1 MDRNTW
7 GGLAGSRWWKCDFH
21 THSPASEDY
30 GKGPSQ
36 TLLRERSPRD
46 WLLDF
51 MRAGIDCVAVTD
63 HNTGAWVD
71 RLKEAN
77 AALSDEQPEDFRPLD
92 LFPGV
97 EINTHGGIHML
108 AILDPAK
115 GKSDIDRLLGAVG
128 LPEDCSAGSVTNR
141 TPVEVAQVIHE
152 RGGLAIPAH
161 IDSARGILVQLAG
174 QSLQEILGCPWI
186 LAAEATHKNCLQRF
200 EPKPSWSFVLGSDG
214 HHPDGSGGDRY
225 PGSHHTWV
233 KMGKPSI
240 EGLRL
245 ALIDGN
251 PLSVLR
257 SDEDVGDPNE
267 FASQVIESITIRDAQ
282 YAGRVEPLEG
292 RFSPWMTAIVG
303 GRGTG
308 KSTVVEMLR
317 LALRRQDDMPEE
329 IQSDFNEFAS
339 LPRNRND
346 TGALTKDTE
355 AVATIRKDDGRFR
368 VRWRYDG
375 SGISV
380 EEQNSDGLWARG
392 VGDIR
397 ERFPARVLSQKQVL
411 ALSRDPNSLLKV
423 IDDSPQVNRVDWNS
437 RHQELEA
444 RFLRLRSELREADS
458 RIGIRSRLQGDLSDV
473 NRQIKVFEEGGH
485 RELLFAYGRYRKQQR
500 VLNDRLAEMKAAE
513 RRLRELANNLDPTD
527 ISEQDFDDSVS
538 RESDA
543 FELLK
548 SAEAEQ
554 RALQLRL
561 DALAN
566 EFADFQQKWRQRV
579 AESSW
584 NQERQTVAQ
593 SFASLKERLSREG
606 VEDVTDYGRLVQRRH
621 VIEERL
627 AGLDELE
634 EQRTRIAARA
644 AATLDEIQ
652 DWRAELT
659 RSRMKFCDEL
669 LTGSELVRVSL
680 LPFGDDPRLAE
691 PELRDR
697 LDRTDGRLPK
707 DILDEEGDSGILAD
721 LYANAPNDPGNR
733 IAEMTDR
740 IARIK
745 RQITGIVGG
754 RDTPER
760 TKWFHTHVR
769 QLRPDQVAHFEL
781 WWPRDSLRV
790 EYRRTTKSPF
800 LSIVQ
805 GSPGQKSAA
814 ILALLLAHGD
824 EPIVLDQPED
834 DLDNHVIHDLIVRQ
848 IRDNKRR
855 RQVIVVTHNPNI
867 VVNGDAEQ
875 VIAMDHQ
882 NGQCVVVDEGTG
894 ALQEPGVRDEVC
906 RVMEGGRRAFQARYK
921 RLLSPPGHA

>member
-1 MDRNTW
+1 MWRER
-7 GGLAGSRWWKCDFH
+7 AGAHWWKFDFH

-36 TLLRERSPRD
+36 ALLRERSPRD

-77 AALSDEQPEDFRPLD
+77 AALRDEQPEDFRPLD

-128 LPEDCSAGSVTNR
+128 LPENCSAGSITSR

-161 IDSARGILVQLAG
+161 IDSARGILKELFG
-174 QSLQEILGCPWI
+174 QSLREVLECPGI
-186 LAAEATHKNCLQRF
+186 LAVEATDRSCLQRSQ
-200 EPKPSWSFVLGSDG
+200 PSPSWSLVLGSDS
-214 HHPDGSGGDRY
+214 HHPDGSFGDRY
-225 PGSHHTWV
+225 PGSHYTWV

-245 ALIDGN
+245 AFIDGN

-257 SDEDVGDPNE
+257 CDEDVGDPNGY
-267 FASQVIESITIRDAQ
+267 ASQVIESITIRDAR
-282 YAGRVEPLEG
+282 YAGRPDPLEG
-292 RFSPWMTAIVG
+292 HFSPWMTAIVG

-308 KSTVVEMLR
+308 KSTIVEMLR
-317 LALRRQDDMPEE
+317 LALRRQDDLPDEL
-329 IQSDFNEFAS
+329 QSDFNAFAS
-339 LPRNRND
+339 RPESRD
-346 TGALTKDTE
+346 DPGALTKDTE
-355 AVATIRKDDGRFR
+355 AVATVRKDDGRFR

-375 SGISV
+375 TGISV
-380 EEQNSDGLWARG
+380 EEQNSDGLWTPGA
-392 VGDIR
+392 GDIH
-397 ERFPARVLSQKQVL
+397 ERFPVRILSQKQVL

-423 IDDSPQVNRVDWNS
+423 IDDSPQVNRADWNS
-437 RHQELEA
+437 QRDELEA
-444 RFLRLRSELREADS
+444 RFLRFRNELREADS
-458 RIGIRSRLQGDLSDV
+458 RLGVRSRLQGELSDV
-473 NRQIKVFEEGGH
+473 NRQIRVFEEGGH

-500 VLNDRLAEMKAAE
+500 ILNDRLEEMKVAE
-513 RRLRELANNLDPTD
+513 RRLRELVDNLDPTD
-527 ISEQDFDDSVS
+527 IPEHDFSDSLS
-538 RESDA
+538 AESDA
-543 FELLK
+543 LEFLK
-548 SAEAEQ
+548 RAAAEQ
-554 RALQLRL
+554 RAVQRRL
-561 DALAN
+561 AVLAD
-566 EFADFQQKWRQRV
+566 EFADFQREWQQELV
-579 AESSW
+579 ESAW
-584 NQERQTVAQ
+584 NQERQEVAQ
-593 SFASLKERLSREG
+593 SFASLRERLSREG
-606 VEDVTDYGRLVQRRH
+606 VKDVSDYGRLVQRRH

-627 AGLDELE
+627 AGLDALE
-634 EQRTRIAARA
+634 EQRTRVAARA
-644 AATLDEIQ
+644 AATRTEIQ
-652 DWRAELT
+652 NWRTELT
-659 RSRMKFCDEL
+659 RRRIKSCNEL
-669 LTGSELVRVSL
+669 LTGSELVKVNL
-680 LPFGDDPRLAE
+680 VPFGDDPRSAE
-691 PELRDR
+691 PEFRDR
-697 LDRTDGRLPK
+697 LDRTDGLLRK
-707 DILDEEGDSGILAD
+707 DILDEEGPSGILPK
-721 LYANAPNDPGNR
+721 LYAPAPDDPENR
-733 IAEMTDR
+733 IVAMTNR
-740 IARIK
+740 IRQIK
-745 RQITGIVGG
+745 RQVTEIFSGQ
-754 RDTPER
+754 DTPER

-769 QLRPDQVAHFEL
+769 KLRPEQVAHFEL
-781 WWPRDSLRV
+781 WWPEDCLRV
-790 EYRRTTKSPF
+790 EYRRTTKSRF
-800 LSIVQ
+800 VSIVQ

-882 NGQCVVVDEGTG
+882 NGQCIVVDEGTG

-906 RVMEGGRRAFQARYK
+906 RVMEGGRQAFQARYK
-921 RLLSPPGHA
+921 RLLSPSGHA

>member
-1 MDRNTW
+1 MNRHTW
-7 GGLAGSRWWKCDFH
+7 RGLAGARWWKFDFH

-36 TLLRERSPRD
+36 AQLRERSPRD

-63 HNTGAWVD
+63 HNSGAWVD

-77 AALSDEQPEDFRPLD
+77 AALQDEQPEDFRPLD

-97 EINTHGGIHML
+97 EINIHGGIHML

-128 LPEDCSAGSVTNR
+128 LPEDCSAGSVTSR
-141 TPVEVAQVIHE
+141 TFLEVAQVIHE

-161 IDSARGILVQLAG
+161 IDSTRGMLKELSG
-174 QSLQEILGCPWI
+174 QSLQGVLESPRI
-186 LAAEATHKNCLQRF
+186 LAVEATDKSCLQRSQ
-200 EPKPSWSFVLGSDG
+200 PSPSWSLLLGSDS
-214 HHPDGSGGDRY
+214 HHPDGSFGDRY
-225 PGSHHTWV
+225 PGSHYTWV
-233 KMGKPSI
+233 KMGEPSI

-251 PLSVLR
+251 LLSVLR
-257 SDEDVGDPNE
+257 SDEDVGDPNGY
-267 FASQVIESITIRDAQ
+267 ASQIIESITIRDAKF
-282 YAGRVEPLEG
+282 AGRVEPLKS

-317 LALRRQDDMPEE
+317 LTLRRQDDMPDE

-339 LPRNRND
+339 LPQGRTD
-346 TGALTKDTE
+346 TGALTEDTE
-355 AVATIRKDDGRFR
+355 VVATVRKDDGRFR

-375 SGISV
+375 AGKSV
-380 EEQNSDGLWARG
+380 EEQDSDGRWVRG

-397 ERFPARVLSQKQVL
+397 ERFPARILSQKQVL
-411 ALSRDPNSLLKV
+411 ALSRDPNSLLEV
-423 IDDSPQVNRVDWNS
+423 IDDSPQVNRADWDS
-437 RHQELEA
+437 KREQLEA
-444 RFLRLRSELREADS
+444 RFLRLRSELREAES
-458 RIGIRSRLQGDLSDV
+458 RVGNRSRLQGDLSDV
-473 NRQIKVFEEGGH
+473 NRQIGVFEEGGH
-485 RELLFAYGRYRKQQR
+485 REVLSGYGRFRKQHR
-500 VLNDRLAEMKAAE
+500 ILNDRLEEMKAAE
-513 RRLRELANNLDPTD
+513 RGLRELIDRLDPTD
-527 ISEQDFDDSVS
+527 IPEQDFDGSVAS
-538 RESDA
+538 EADA
-543 FELLK
+543 LDLLQR
-548 SAEAEQ
+548 AVREQ
-554 RALQLRL
+554 RAVQQRL
-561 DALAN
+561 DSLAN
-566 EFADFQQKWRQRV
+566 DFAEFRQEWPQQV
-579 AESSW
+579 SASSW
-584 NQERQTVAQ
+584 NLERQSVTQ

-606 VEDVTDYGRLVQRRH
+606 VEDVSGYGRLVQRRH

-627 AGLDELE
+627 AGLDALE

-644 AATLDEIQ
+644 AETLAEIQ
-652 DWRAELT
+652 NWRTELT
-659 RSRMKFCDEL
+659 RRRIQFCNEL
-669 LTGSELVRVSL
+669 LTGSELVKVTL
-680 LPFGDDPRLAE
+680 VPFGDDPQSAE
-691 PELRDR
+691 PEFRKR
-697 LDRTDGRLPK
+697 LDRTDGRLSK
-707 DILDEEGDSGILAD
+707 DILDEEGPSGILLM
-721 LYANAPNDPGNR
+721 LYAAVPDHPEGR
-733 IAEMTDR
+733 IVAMTDR
-740 IARIK
+740 IAQIK
-745 RQITGIVGG
+745 RQVTEISDGSETS
-754 RDTPER
+754 ER

-769 QLRPDQVAHFEL
+769 QLRPEQVAHFEL
-781 WWPRDSLRV
+781 WWPEDALRV

-800 LSIVQ
+800 VSIVQ

-882 NGQCVVVDEGTG
+882 NGQCIALKEGTG

-906 RVMEGGRRAFQARYK
+906 RVMEGGRQAFQARYR
-921 RLLSPPGHA
+921 RLLSPSSHA